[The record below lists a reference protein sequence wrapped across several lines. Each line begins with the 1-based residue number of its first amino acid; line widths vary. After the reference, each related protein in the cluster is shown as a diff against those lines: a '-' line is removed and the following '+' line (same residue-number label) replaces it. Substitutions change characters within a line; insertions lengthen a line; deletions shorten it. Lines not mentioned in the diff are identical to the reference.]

1 MMARDIGL
9 KRERAGA
16 AVTATGSGG
25 VGFEHA
31 TTLLTSCAPSD
42 ANTFAR
48 AWVARR
54 FRAQVTWAAIIAD
67 AAGLGG
73 RS

>member
-1 MMARDIGL
+1 MTARRKGNGPRAAATARKAKNVPL
-9 KRERAGA
+9 GKRTPSY
-16 AVTATGSGG
+16 TAT
-25 VGFEHA
+25 
-31 TTLLTSCAPSD
+31 LPID

-48 AWVARR
+48 VWVARR
-54 FRAQVTWAAIIAD
+54 FRAQMPWAAIIAD

>member
-1 MMARDIGL
+1 MTARNRRL
-9 KRERAGA
+9 KREGAGA

-31 TTLLTSCAPSD
+31 TTLHTSSAPTD

>member
-1 MMARDIGL
+1 MARL
-9 KRERAGA
+9 KRNGPRAVA
-16 AVTATGSGG
+16 AARKAKNVPCGKRTPPHTAT
-25 VGFEHA
+25 VA
-31 TTLLTSCAPSD
+31 ID

-54 FRAQVTWAAIIAD
+54 FRAQTLWATIIAD

-73 RS
+73 RL

>member
-1 MMARDIGL
+1 MAHL
-9 KRERAGA
+9 KRNGPRAA
-16 AVTATGSGG
+16 ATARKAKTVAS
-25 VGFEHA
+25 EKQ
-31 TTLLTSCAPSD
+31 TLSSTPARAID
-42 ANTFAR
+42 ANSFAK

-54 FRAQVTWAAIIAD
+54 CRVHSRWAAIIAD